1 MLPWRVLRFP
11 VVFGGC
17 IAAYF
22 GAFSFR
28 KIYFKGEVE
37 ETRDKNIM
45 RAQAQHVK
53 LVDTQHQVR
62 TELAQ
67 KKAQEQK

>member
-17 IAAYF
+17 MAAYF
-22 GAFSFR
+22 GAFSLR
-28 KIYFKGEVE
+28 KAYFKDEVE

-45 RAQAQHVK
+45 RAQAEHVR
-53 LVDTQHQVR
+53 LEATQQQVKM
-62 TELAQ
+62 EIAQ
-67 KKAQEQK
+67 KMHDQK